1 MEGVD
6 AVWGEEGDD
15 GMLAYIKGLY
25 EEQPRPVLLAGHS
38 LGAALATIAAARL
51 AAVHEIP
58 IHGVYTIGS
67 PRWVVIG
74 RAFVPAA
81 AAPRSSDRAPLYA
94 WHLIFSWRVNRV
106 CPECSHQWCVRHGS
120 RWCKPVSSPGTYLV
134 RYACVEQGFRS

>member
-6 AVWGEEGDD
+6 TVWGEEGSD

-67 PRWVVIG
+67 PRWVAVG
-74 RAFVPAA
+74 LAVGLAGAA
-81 AAPRSSDRAPLYA
+81 LRSSDRAPLLCFVQYYQ
-94 WHLIFSWRVNRV
+94 L
-106 CPECSHQWCVRHGS
+106 
-120 RWCKPVSSPGTYLV
+120 
-134 RYACVEQGFRS
+134 